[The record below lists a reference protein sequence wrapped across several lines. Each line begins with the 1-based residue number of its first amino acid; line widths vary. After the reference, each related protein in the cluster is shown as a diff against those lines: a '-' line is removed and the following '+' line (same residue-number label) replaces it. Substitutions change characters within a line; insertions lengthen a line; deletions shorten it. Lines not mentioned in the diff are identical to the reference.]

1 MKQFVLALLV
11 FLGVLSCACSGRSS
25 QTKNTETKA
34 LVKAP
39 DFNADNAYDFIQKQI
54 DFGPR
59 VPNTKAHRKAK
70 AWLQGTL
77 ESFGA
82 RVYMQDFEDYVFDG
96 TKVSLTNII
105 GSYNPEQKKRI
116 LLAAHWDTRPFADHD
131 TENPMGSLDGAN
143 DGASGVGVLLE
154 VARVINEKAPDVG
167 VDIIFFDGEDWGDG
181 DGEAPSPTGGKES
194 WWCLGS
200 QYWSKNKH
208 IPNYS
213 AYYGILLDMV
223 GASNATF
230 YYDGVSQQNAA
241 SVMKKVWNRAATL
254 GHEAYFIP
262 KLGFSSGIMDDHVF
276 LNKTARIPTIDIIDF
291 RPPNSFTPVWHT
303 TKDDMDGIDKATLKV
318 VGEVVLSM
326 LYNE

>member
-1 MKQFVLALLV
+1 MKHFVLALLA
-11 FLGVLSCACSGRSS
+11 FLAVVSCACSGRRS
-25 QTKNTETKA
+25 QTKSTETEA

-39 DFNADNAYDFIQKQI
+39 GFNADRAYGFIQKQT

-59 VPNTKAHRKAK
+59 VPNTEAHRKARV
-70 AWLQGTL
+70 WLQETL

-82 RVYMQDFEDYVFDG
+82 RVYMQEFEDYVFDG

-154 VARVINEKAPDVG
+154 VARVMNEKAPDVG

-181 DGEAPSPTGGKES
+181 DGKAPSPTGGKES

-223 GASNATF
+223 GAPNATF
-230 YYDGVSQQNAA
+230 YYDEVSQQNAA
-241 SVMKKVWNRAATL
+241 RVMKKIWNRAATL

-262 KLGFSSGIMDDHVF
+262 KTGFGGIMDDHVF
-276 LNKTARIPTIDIIDF
+276 LNKTAGIPTIDIIDF
-291 RPPNSFTPVWHT
+291 RPPNGFTPVWHT

>member
-1 MKQFVLALLV
+1 MKQFVLALLA
-11 FLGVLSCACSGRSS
+11 FLGVVSCACSGRST
-25 QTKNTETKA
+25 QTKSTETKT

-39 DFNADNAYDFIQKQI
+39 GFNADQAYKFIQKQV

-59 VPNTKAHRKAK
+59 VPNTEAHRKAS
-70 AWLQGTL
+70 AWLQETL

-82 RVYMQDFEDYVFDG
+82 RVYMQEFEDYVFDG

-154 VARVINEKAPDVG
+154 VARIMNEKAPDVG

-223 GASNATF
+223 GAPDATF
-230 YYDGVSQQNAA
+230 YYDGISQQNAA
-241 SVMKKVWNRAATL
+241 RVMKKVWNRAATL
-254 GHEAYFIP
+254 GYEAYFIP
-262 KLGFSSGIMDDHVF
+262 KLGFSGIMDDHVF

-291 RPPNSFTPVWHT
+291 RPPNGFTPVWHT